1 LLTLRG
7 NPLLK
12 PPGLFGSAASPRP
25 GRRRTMMDASVVV
38 FFVEALV
45 VVWVL
50 VEVLL
55 WLFFLL
61 R

>member
-1 LLTLRG
+1 
-7 NPLLK
+7 
-12 PPGLFGSAASPRP
+12 
-25 GRRRTMMDASVVV
+25 MMDASVVV

-55 WLFFLL
+55 WLFLL

>member
-1 LLTLRG
+1 
-7 NPLLK
+7 
-12 PPGLFGSAASPRP
+12 
-25 GRRRTMMDASVVV
+25 MMDASVVV

-45 VVWVL
+45 VVLIL

>member
-1 LLTLRG
+1 
-7 NPLLK
+7 
-12 PPGLFGSAASPRP
+12 
-25 GRRRTMMDASVVV
+25 MMDPSVVV

-45 VVWVL
+45 VVLVL

-61 R
+61 W

>member
-1 LLTLRG
+1 
-7 NPLLK
+7 
-12 PPGLFGSAASPRP
+12 
-25 GRRRTMMDASVVV
+25 MDPSVVV

>member
-1 LLTLRG
+1 
-7 NPLLK
+7 
-12 PPGLFGSAASPRP
+12 
-25 GRRRTMMDASVVV
+25 MMDASVVV

-45 VVWVL
+45 VVLVL

-61 R
+61 W

>member
-1 LLTLRG
+1 
-7 NPLLK
+7 
-12 PPGLFGSAASPRP
+12 
-25 GRRRTMMDASVVV
+25 MMDASVVV

-45 VVWVL
+45 VAWVL

>member
-1 LLTLRG
+1 
-7 NPLLK
+7 
-12 PPGLFGSAASPRP
+12 
-25 GRRRTMMDASVVV
+25 MMDASVVV
-38 FFVEALV
+38 FFVEALMV
-45 VVWVL
+45 VLVL